1 MFLSIIGDPNIVVYG
16 DFADPVLLNPGVAVS
31 IQAERGLCTGGWV
44 GVAPEEL
51 NPGVPGGL

>member
-1 MFLSIIGDPNIVVYG
+1 VVYG